1 MSGRDISAFIGHV
14 VMAMRFVA
22 DFIDGMTLD
31 AFLADRRTRDAVIR
45 NCKVIGEAI
54 KHIPE
59 EYRTLHPEVD
69 WSGLAGLRDVLIHQ
83 YFGVDYVTL
92 WNIVANECPTYCTA
106 LAALPECPPLPENLE
121 DFP

>member
-1 MSGRDISAFIGHV
+1 MNSRDMSAFIGHV

-31 AFLADRRTRDAVIR
+31 DFLADRRTRDAVIR
-45 NCKVIGEAI
+45 NCEVIGEAI
-54 KHIPE
+54 KHIPDDF
-59 EYRTLHPEVD
+59 RIMHPEVD
-69 WSGLAGLRDVLIHQ
+69 WQGLAVLRDILIHQ

-92 WNIVANECPTYCTA
+92 WNIVANECPVYCEA
-106 LAALPECPPLPENLE
+106 LSALPECPQLPDDLD